1 MKFGIFSLPTY
12 YADHDG
18 SINDFYQ
25 RILDMLTES
34 EQLGFDAVWA
44 NEHHFHPYGGMIPF
58 PPVLLA
64 AVAART
70 SRIRVGTSVALP
82 PLYNPLHLA
91 ESYAMLD
98 QLSAGRLDFGVGR
111 GFVAYDYATFGISL
125 EEAQD
130 RLLESLEV
138 VLKAWQH
145 RPFDH
150 HGRFFHYDGV
160 SVLPPPLQQPHPP
173 VWVACTST
181 PESFVGAGRSGFNL
195 LTVIHV
201 NPMNHLA
208 ELVSMYRQ
216 AATAARHDATK
227 LQVSSHF
234 QVYCSDDRD
243 EALQTGEAAVAAYR
257 ELNSAARQQGSATLI
272 GPRHRAGFDELLQ
285 DGRVCIGTP
294 DDCVRILEHAR
305 DVVGLTQIDCTF
317 YFGGLPYDKVQRSLR
332 LFAREVIPRLQ
343 REVVAP

>member
-12 YADHDG
+12 YEEKDG
-18 SINDFYQ
+18 DINAFYR
-25 RILDMLTES
+25 RILEMLEES
-34 EQLGFDAVWA
+34 ERLGFDSAWA

-64 AVAART
+64 AIAART

-82 PLYNPLHLA
+82 PLHNPLHIA

-98 QLSAGRLDFGVGR
+98 QLSGGRLDFGVGR
-111 GFVAYDYATFGISL
+111 GFVAYDYATFGVPL

-130 RLLESLEV
+130 RLLESVEV
-138 VLKAWQH
+138 IVKAWRQ
-145 RPFDH
+145 RPFSH
-150 HGRFFHYDGV
+150 HGRFFDFDDV

-173 VWVACTST
+173 VWAACTST
-181 PESFVGAGRSGFNL
+181 AENFEGAGRSGFNL

-201 NPMNHLA
+201 NPMVRLA
-208 ELVSMYRQ
+208 ELVRTYRQ
-216 AATAARHDATK
+216 AAADAGHDAAK

-234 QVYCSDDRD
+234 QVYCCEDRD
-243 EALQTGEAAVAAYR
+243 EALRIGEDAVRAYG
-257 ELNSAARQQGSATLI
+257 ELNAAARQQGSATLI
-272 GPRHRAGFDELLQ
+272 GPRHRAGFAELLD

-305 DVVGLTQIDCTF
+305 DTVGLTQADCTF
-317 YFGGLPYDKVQRSLR
+317 YFGGIPYDKVQRSFQ
-332 LFAREVIPRLQ
+332 LFAREVMPRLQ
-343 REVVAP
+343 PQLVAS